1 MTNIN
6 RPVSEINPTTQTDLV
21 EDNNAIKHEEVV
33 KMDPSIAQGTDPNLN
48 PADTTRPLDPDDKEA
63 EAGDQALATGAG
75 SVGGAAIGATL
86 GMVGGPGGSL
96 IGGVV
101 GGVLGGIAGKDIS
114 TPDHPDHGIENS
126 SLLGDQDKYWREEY
140 QSRPYY
146 SESRNVH
153 GDLDY
158 DRDYRGAYQ
167 LGYENRKHYSGK
179 EFNEAEPD
187 LRSKWEQF
195 KGESR
200 LTWEQA
206 KYAVKDA
213 WDRTTR

>member
-1 MTNIN
+1 M
-6 RPVSEINPTTQTDLV
+6 RVSLHAAAGPRRYQPGRASCGEQGIQSPFALERMQIVAAADMGRADEDLR
-21 EDNNAIKHEEVV
+21 K
-33 KMDPSIAQGTDPNLN
+33 
-48 PADTTRPLDPDDKEA
+48 
-63 EAGDQALATGAG
+63 
-75 SVGGAAIGATL
+75 GGAAIGATL
-86 GMVGGPGGSL
+86 VMVGGPGGSL

-126 SLLGDQDKYWREEY
+126 SLLGDHDKYWREEY

-167 LGYENRKHYSGK
+167 LGYENREHYSGK

>member
-1 MTNIN
+1 MTNTN
-6 RPVSEINPTTQTDLV
+6 RPFSDINPPPQNDLV
-21 EDNNAIKHEEVV
+21 DDNNAIKHEEVV
-33 KMDPSIAQGTDPNLN
+33 KMDPSIAEGSDPNLN
-48 PADTTRPLDPDDKEA
+48 SAESTRPLDPHEKEA

-75 SVGGAAIGATL
+75 SVGGAALGATL

-96 IGGVV
+96 VGGIV

-114 TPDHPDHGIENS
+114 TPDHPEHGIENTG
-126 SLLGDQDKYWREEY
+126 LFADHDHYWREQY

-167 LGYENRKHYSGK
+167 LGYENREHYNGK
-179 EFNEAEPD
+179 AFDEAEPD

>member
-33 KMDPSIAQGTDPNLN
+33 KMDPSIAQGTDPNLH

-126 SLLGDQDKYWREEY
+126 SLLGDHDKYWREEY
-140 QSRPYY
+140 QSRPYFIVKAAMCMGIWTMIVIIAGLTN
-146 SESRNVH
+146 SVMKTVNITMVKNLMKLNLICVPN
-153 GDLDY
+153 G
-158 DRDYRGAYQ
+158 
-167 LGYENRKHYSGK
+167 NRLKVTPVSIGK
-179 EFNEAEPD
+179 KPS
-187 LRSKWEQF
+187 LQ
-195 KGESR
+195 
-200 LTWEQA
+200 
-206 KYAVKDA
+206 
-213 WDRTTR
+213 